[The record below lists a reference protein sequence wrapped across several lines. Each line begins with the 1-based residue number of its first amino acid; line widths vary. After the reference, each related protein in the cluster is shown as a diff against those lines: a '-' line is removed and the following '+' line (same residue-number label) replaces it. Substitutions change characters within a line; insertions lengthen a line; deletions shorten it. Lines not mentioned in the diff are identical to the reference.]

1 MKKILCVLFAMCTVF
16 TAMAKSVKDNKVAE
30 LYDRMELKNLVDT
43 FSVLADQKNTE
54 AQKWLFTEDA
64 VVDSFLGDQKVTS
77 LVGRENIGNAFGSYL
92 ALFDIVYHIN
102 GQQTVK
108 IEGNTAKGVAYC
120 QVVLIGNENG
130 KKMMTTQGV
139 YYDDEYVKQDG
150 KWLIKHRTSHFT
162 WRTQQ
167 EYK

>member
-1 MKKILCVLFAMCTVF
+1 MKKICYVIVAVCMAF
-16 TAMAKSVKDNKVAE
+16 TSMAQGVNEIGVAA
-30 LYDRMELKNLVDT
+30 DRMALKEFVDT
-43 FSVLADQKNTE
+43 FSVLADQKDTE
-54 AQKWLFTEDA
+54 AQKLLFTEDV
-64 VVDSFLGDQKVTS
+64 VVDSYVGGQKGMS
-77 LVGRENIGNAFGSYL
+77 LVGRENIGNTFGSYL

-108 IEGNTAKGVAYC
+108 IDGDTAKGAAYC
-120 QVVLIGNENG
+120 QVVLIGDENG

-139 YYDDEYVKQDG
+139 YYHDEYVRQDG
-150 KWLIKHRTSHFT
+150 KWLIKYRTSHFT

>member
-1 MKKILCVLFAMCTVF
+1 MKKIYCIMVAMCVVF
-16 TAMAKSVKDNKVAE
+16 TTMAKGVKENKVAE
-30 LYDRMELKNLVDT
+30 LADRMELKNLVDT

-64 VVDSFLGDQKVTS
+64 VVDSYVGNQKGMS
-77 LVGRENIGNAFGSYL
+77 LVGRENIRNAFGAYL

-108 IEGNTAKGVAYC
+108 IEGDKATGTAYC
-120 QVVLIGNENG
+120 QVVLIGDENG
-130 KKMMTTQGV
+130 KKMITTQGV
-139 YYDDEYVKQDG
+139 YYDDEYVRQGG

-162 WRTQQ
+162 WRVQQ